1 MTNFARGA
9 QFTSLAVALVLSTW
23 PALAQPGSTG
33 ESISNFDGAWT
44 VTSTGCRSSY
54 NQMVFVISSGRIVGE
69 GLTGSV
75 SPSGASNSVWSN
87 GQITSNG
94 SGRFSGRS
102 GSGSFRRSDGCSGKW
117 LASKL

>member
-1 MTNFARGA
+1 MTSFICGSR
-9 QFTSLAVALVLSTW
+9 FISLAVALVLSTW
-23 PALAQPGSTG
+23 PALAQPGVTG
-33 ESISNFDGAWT
+33 GSIGNFDGAWT

-75 SPSGASNSVWSN
+75 SPNGASSSVWSN

-94 SGRFSGRS
+94 SGHFSGRS
-102 GSGSFRRSDGCSGKW
+102 GSGSFRRSDGCSGRW
-117 LASKL
+117 MASKM